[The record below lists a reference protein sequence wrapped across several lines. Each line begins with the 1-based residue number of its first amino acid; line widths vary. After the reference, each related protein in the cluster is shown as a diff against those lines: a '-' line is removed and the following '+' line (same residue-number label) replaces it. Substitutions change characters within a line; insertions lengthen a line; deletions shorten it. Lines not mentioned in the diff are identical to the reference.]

1 MALTSD
7 FLTKKVQIRSNH
19 GMVDGKEKITTWNR
33 MAWWD
38 RSPKNGCFGNS
49 CQSSHSTVMVP
60 PRTLPRPNLPA
71 TVRALIM
78 TAFREPW
85 ICG

>member
-38 RSPKNGCFGNS
+38 HSPKTDCFGNS
-49 CQSSHSTVMVP
+49 CQ
-60 PRTLPRPNLPA
+60 
-71 TVRALIM
+71 
-78 TAFREPW
+78 
-85 ICG
+85 